1 MINSIFYFF
10 MERINDYIDLEL
22 CLVNYLIFD
31 DILKVIFVKGEKVI
45 KVKINILD
53 IDDNDDVLVKIKE
66 WLFGFI
72 FCNVDI
78 DLMW

>member
-1 MINSIFYFF
+1 MINSK
-10 MERINDYIDLEL
+10 LQL

-66 WLFGFI
+66 
-72 FCNVDI
+72 
-78 DLMW
+78 